1 MLTLSDVKKGKAD
14 KVDQAIID
22 QFRRSSILF
31 DLMPFDDCV
40 APGGTGSTL
49 TYGYMRKTTASPAAL
64 RDIGSDYIAGEAKR
78 TQYTTNLKIMGG
90 KFGLDRALNIA
101 NPQEVAFQAEE
112 QVIAAKNLFLYNV
125 VNGNADT
132 AFDGLSKAL
141 KGTDTEIT
149 SAADLSTVSATTALV
164 IIEELNTAI
173 MACKRKPSVILA
185 NSKAIIKL
193 KTAAAA
199 LGYLTRSED
208 SFGRQVEGFD
218 GIPFVDA
225 GRYYNDALG
234 RDVDIIETGG
244 DGKTDIYLICL
255 AQDAF
260 HGVSP
265 SGGKVINS
273 KLPDFTNSSDA
284 VVYGFVEMIASVA
297 LKDTRGAA
305 VIRNV
310 KVQTAT
316 VATTLTVT
324 VTGNGAGAVVTV
336 NPALPKIGY
345 TYYTAVNAS
354 TIAVPSAGTALDANV
369 YTALPANGVVNVTAN
384 YYCRVVEADAELYPV
399 NTGEGTAK

>member
-64 RDIGSDYIAGEAKR
+64 RDIGSDYTAGEAKR

-149 SAADLSTVSATTALV
+149 SAANLSTVSATTALV

-244 DGKTDIYLICL
+244 DGKADIYLICL

-265 SGGKVINS
+265 AGGKVINS
-273 KLPDFTNSSDA
+273 KLPDFANSSAA

-305 VIRNV
+305 VIRDV
-310 KVQTAT
+310 KVQTPT
-316 VATTLTVT
+316 VATTLKVAI
-324 VTGNGAGAVVTV
+324 TGNGATAVVTV
-336 NPALPKIGY
+336 NPALPKIGN
-345 TYYTAVNAS
+345 TYYTAVSSSA
-354 TIAVPSAGTALDANV
+354 IAAPSAGTALDANV
-369 YTALPANGVVNVTAN
+369 YTALPANGVVNVNAT
-384 YYCRVVEADAELYPV
+384 YHCRVVEADANKYPI
-399 NTGEGTAK
+399 NTATATAS

>member
-132 AFDGLSKAL
+132 AFDGLSQAL
-141 KGTDTEIT
+141 TGTDTEIT

-225 GRYYNDALG
+225 GRYYNDELG
-234 RDVDIIETGG
+234 RDVEIIETGG

-273 KLPDFTNSSDA
+273 KLPDFANSSDA

-305 VIRNV
+305 VIRDV

-316 VATTLTVT
+316 VATTLTVAI
-324 VTGNGAGAVVTV
+324 TGNGAGAVVTV

-345 TYYTAVNAS
+345 TYYTAVSSSAI
-354 TIAVPSAGTALDANV
+354 TAPSAGTALDANV
-369 YTALPANGVVNVTAN
+369 YTALPANGVVNVSAT
-384 YYCRVVEADAELYPV
+384 YYCRVVETDANKYPI
-399 NTGEGTAK
+399 NTAQAQAS

>member
-141 KGTDTEIT
+141 TGTDTEIT

-305 VIRNV
+305 VIRDV
-310 KVQTAT
+310 KVQTPT
-316 VATTLTVT
+316 VATTLTVAI
-324 VTGNGAGAVVTV
+324 TGNGAGAVVTV
-336 NPALPKIGY
+336 NPALPKIGN
-345 TYYTAVNAS
+345 TYYTAVSSSA
-354 TIAVPSAGTALDANV
+354 IAAPSAGTALDANV

-384 YYCRVVEADAELYPV
+384 YYCRVVEADANKYPI
-399 NTGEGTAK
+399 NTAQAQAS

>member
-1 MLTLSDVKKGKAD
+1 MITLNDVKVGKAD

-40 APGGTGSTL
+40 SPGGAGSTL
-49 TYGYMRKTTASPAAL
+49 TYGYMRKTTASPAAF
-64 RDIGSDYIAGEAKR
+64 RDIGSDYTPGEAKR
-78 TQYTTNLKIMGG
+78 TQYTTNLKVLGG

-101 NPQEVAFQAEE
+101 NPSEVAFQAEE
-112 QVIAAKNLFLYNV
+112 QVISAKNLFLHNV
-125 VNGNADT
+125 INGDSAT
-132 AFDGLSKAL
+132 TFDGLSKAL
-141 KGTDTEIT
+141 AGTDTEIT
-149 SAADLSTVSATTALV
+149 STADLSTVSATTALTM
-164 IIEELNTAI
+164 IEELNAAI
-173 MACKRKPSVILA
+173 LACKRKPSVIIA
-185 NSKAIIKL
+185 NSKTIIKL
-193 KTAAAA
+193 KSAAAVS
-199 LGYLTRSED
+199 GYLTRNED

-244 DGKTDIYLICL
+244 DGKTDIYLVCL

-265 SGGKVINS
+265 AGGKIISS
-273 KLPDFTNSSDA
+273 KLPDFSGSSDA
-284 VVYGFVEMIASVA
+284 IVYGFVELIASVA

-310 KVQTAT
+310 KVQTAA
-316 VATTLTVT
+316 VATTLTVAI
-324 VTGNGAGAVVTV
+324 TGNGAGAVVTV

-345 TYYTAVNAS
+345 TYYTAVSSSAI
-354 TIAVPSAGTALDANV
+354 TAPSAGTALDANV
-369 YTALPANGVVNVTAN
+369 YTALPANGVVNVSAT
-384 YYCRVVEADAELYPV
+384 YYCRVVEADANKYPI
-399 NTGEGTAK
+399 NTATATAS

>member
-1 MLTLSDVKKGKAD
+1 MLTLNDVKVGKAD

-22 QFRRSSILF
+22 QFRRSSIIF

-40 APGGTGSTL
+40 SPGGAGSTL
-49 TYGYMRKTTASPAAL
+49 TYGYMRKTTASPAAF
-64 RDIGSDYIAGEAKR
+64 RNIGSDYTAGEAKR

-112 QVIAAKNLFLYNV
+112 QVIAAKNLFLHNV
-125 VNGNADT
+125 INGDSAT
-132 AFDGLSKAL
+132 TFDGLSKAL
-141 KGTDTEIT
+141 EGTDTEIT
-149 SAADLSTVSATTALV
+149 STADLSTVSATTALV

-173 MACKRKPSVILA
+173 MACKRKPSVIIA
-185 NSKAIIKL
+185 NSKTIIKL

-225 GRYYNDALG
+225 GRYYNDKLG
-234 RDVDIIETGG
+234 RDVDIIETRG
-244 DGKTDIYLICL
+244 DGKADIYLVSL

-265 SGGKVINS
+265 AGGKIISS
-273 KLPDFTNSSDA
+273 KLPDFSGSSEA
-284 VVYGFVEMIASVA
+284 IVYGFVELIASVA

-305 VIRNV
+305 VIRDV
-310 KVQTAT
+310 KVQTPT

-324 VTGNGAGAVVTV
+324 VTNNGATAVVTV

-345 TYYTAVNAS
+345 KYYTAVDAS
-354 TIAVPSAGTALDANV
+354 TIAVPSAGTAIAAST
-369 YTALPANGVVNVTAN
+369 YTELPANGVVNVSAN
-384 YYCRVVEADAELYPV
+384 YFCRVVQADAELYPV
-399 NTGEGTAK
+399 NTGEGTAT